1 MELSNGIGTFLPR
14 KTIFDIR
21 DWCDAQ
27 VDHLY
32 PNDANAVH
40 LLKLPEVRMQFM
52 TWCLDRKNYQPDE
65 SAVRHFL
72 TWEVTIPIESVV
84 ADSG

>member
-14 KTIFDIR
+14 KTIFSIR

-27 VDHLY
+27 VDSLY
-32 PNDANAVH
+32 PDDSEAVH
-40 LLKLPEVRMQFM
+40 LLKLPEMRMQFM
-52 TWCLDRKNYQPDE
+52 FLDRKNYQPDE
-65 SAVRHFL
+65 NAVLHFL
-72 TWEVTIPIESVV
+72 TWEATIPIESIV